1 MEQVLAASKSSLISS
16 LDFGSPGPVADYV
29 TSRQSIQVFPQG
41 SNIYSPQGVKQL
53 RFSLGTQ
60 GAFVDMS
67 SLAIQATFT
76 NGSSTQSCTILG
88 PSIGTLIQEARVYMG
103 NIEVERVNF
112 YNRTESMLSRF
123 LPFDKRAQMY
133 DEGFGFSAGT
143 IAGNDFVSAAI
154 PASSSKTVI
163 WRPQALGLCNQR
175 NYIPTAFVSGGGV
188 VIELLLT
195 NTAAEVCDSTG
206 STNWTLSDAKILVD
220 VVNCDPGFLT
230 SMSKHL
236 LSGGSLTLNTKCYNT
251 VLYSVGGPTM
261 TLQHVRAF
269 TRLNSFFLTFFKTEA
284 NTKKLCNTFYLSTQG
299 QNISVQ
305 AQIGERQIPDNRTD
319 NIAQHFHRMLHTI
332 GVANSATTIN
342 ITRGAYGSD
351 SFISATDCEAV
362 PEAHASGM
370 STHNA
375 PLVLDVQHMGATSAD
390 LPSTAYLLCFHECL
404 VEISQEG
411 VSVAI

>member
-41 SNIYSPQGVKQL
+41 SNVYSPQGVKQL

-67 SLAIQATFT
+67 SLALQATFT
-76 NGSSTQSCTILG
+76 NNSSTQSCTILG
-88 PSIGTLIQEARVYMG
+88 PSLGTLIQEARIYMG

-123 LPFDKRAQMY
+123 LPFDKRSQMY
-133 DEGFGFSAGT
+133 DEGFGYSAGT
-143 IAGNDFVSAAI
+143 IAGDDFVAAAV
-154 PASSSKTVI
+154 PASSSKTLI

-206 STNWTLSDAKILVD
+206 SVDWQLGDAKLLVD

-236 LSGGSLTLNTKCYNT
+236 LSGGSLTLSTKCYNT

-269 TRLNSFFLTFFKTEA
+269 TRLNSFFLTFFKSEG
-284 NTKKLCNTFYLSTQG
+284 NTSKLCNTFYLSPQG

-319 NIAQHFHRMLHTI
+319 NLSQHFHRMLHTV

-342 ITRGAYGSD
+342 ITRGPYSSD

-375 PLVLDVQHMGATSAD
+375 PLVLDIQHIGATSTD
-390 LPSTAYLLCFHECL
+390 LPTSAYLLCFHECL
-404 VEISQEG
+404 IEISQEG